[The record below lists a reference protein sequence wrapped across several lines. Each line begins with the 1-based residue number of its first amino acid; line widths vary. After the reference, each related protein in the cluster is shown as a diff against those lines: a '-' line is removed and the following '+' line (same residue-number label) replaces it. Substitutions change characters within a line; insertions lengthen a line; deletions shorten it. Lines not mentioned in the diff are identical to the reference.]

1 MTKAA
6 LLILGLATLLALPAA
21 LAQDSS
27 ATAVNEAVL
36 RQANQIVLRNKL
48 ADAKAAAQ
56 RGDIPT
62 AARLYQESVTLAHAV
77 GSGVDTEAA
86 RAMAGLVG
94 TRLALARDAQSRG
107 DLREAATQVNQV
119 LKADPKNSEAISF
132 KQGNERL
139 AASYKGQI
147 PDADTV
153 AKLPQIYS
161 QKTEARTLVQDG
173 KVLYEAGQLN
183 EAEVKLKQA
192 IKLDGDNAAAFYYL
206 SLIRDSKF
214 ARASAEHT
222 VDTQARM
229 AEVEKHWVLPSSASA
244 LPVPNPYAA
253 TDRTGSGRQSIIAKM
268 NKIRFQNL
276 AFEGVPLNEAL
287 RILAK
292 KTLDSDPEHKGINF
306 ILNNTAGGSKVDPA
320 TGLSDDGGD
329 FAAFTVKLNLTDVSL
344 KDALDALL
352 MVAQNPAKDG
362 RIVKFSIMDYAIMF
376 QLKGAETPPMFMRT
390 FRVDPNTFYSG
401 LASVSSTTLNSGGGS
416 SGGNNSGGNNKNSN
430 NNNNNNGGGNNG
442 GGNNGGGV
450 IGMVNAFGGGARAG
464 GAGDAGGGGN
474 IANQNGLNYI
484 TSVTMAST
492 PSEAARTFFATLG
505 VNLKEP
511 AGKSVFFND
520 RLGLLFVKSTEADL
534 DIIERAIQVM
544 NQVAPQVH
552 IKSRFIEVNQDD
564 GRALGFDWS
573 LGKFNM
579 GGNNSVVG
587 NAGSSYLAN
596 PSTTTSG
603 GTTTTTSG
611 SSTINTPVT
620 VPFGSTGSGSST
632 TTINGTTTTTTTTQ
646 PTMNVGQLFS
656 SGLDSTTAGA
666 TAATIT
672 GILTQPQFAV
682 TLHAL
687 QTRSGVETL
696 AEPELTTIS
705 GRQAQMRAT
714 VMESIIT
721 GVNVSSTSS
730 TSANNNN
737 NGGVSTGTSL
747 ATITYDTTSIELGP
761 VLDVVP
767 YVLSDG
773 YTINLALIPQV
784 TTFLGYNQDAK
795 GLNTSVGASTSVNI
809 GYVQSPVILPSF
821 QVRQVVS
828 TVNVWDNQTVV
839 IGGLISSEVS
849 STKNKVPMLG
859 DIPLLGTLFQSQSKT
874 TNKKNLMIFV
884 TATIVDP
891 AGNRAH
897 SDDELPFAQS
907 AIPTQP
913 PGAGQ
918 FKEIAKEVRSLPAA
932 NP

>member
-36 RQANQIVLRNKL
+36 RQANQILLRNKL
-48 ADAKAAAQ
+48 ADAKVAAQ

-62 AARLYQESVTLAHAV
+62 AARLYQESVALARDI
-77 GSGVDTEAA
+77 GSGVDAEAA
-86 RAMAGLVG
+86 RAMAGMVG

-107 DLREAATQVNQV
+107 DFRDAATQVNQV

-139 AASYKGQI
+139 AASYKGQM

-183 EAEVKLKQA
+183 DAEVKLKQA

-214 ARASAEHT
+214 ARAGAEHT

-229 AEVEKHWVLPSSASA
+229 AEVEKRWVLPAAASA

-253 TDRTGSGRQSIIAKM
+253 TVSTGSGRQSIIAKM
-268 NKIRFQNL
+268 NKIRFPDFK
-276 AFEGVPLNEAL
+276 FEGPFNEAVRSL
-287 RILAK
+287 SD
-292 KTLDSDPEHKGINF
+292 KTRQFDPEHKGINF
-306 ILNNTAGGSKVDPA
+306 IMNNSAGSGKVDPA
-320 TGLSDDGGD
+320 TGLSAEGGD
-329 FAAFTVKLNLTDVSL
+329 LAAFTVRISLTDVSL

-352 MVAQNPAKDG
+352 MVAQNPGNDG
-362 RIVKFSIMDYAIMF
+362 RTIKFSIMDYAIML
-376 QLKGAETPPMFMRT
+376 QLKAAETPPMFMRT
-390 FRVDPNTFYSG
+390 FRLDPNTFYSG
-401 LASVSSTTLNSGGGS
+401 LASVSSTTLNSGGNS

-430 NNNNNNGGGNNG
+430 NNNSNSGGGNNG

-450 IGMVNAFGGGARAG
+450 IGMVNAFGGGTGSSAGGAAG
-464 GAGDAGGGGN
+464 GAGAGGN
-474 IANQNGLNYI
+474 IASQNGLNFI

-552 IKSRFIEVNQDD
+552 IKSRFIEVGQDD

-587 NAGSSYLAN
+587 NAGRSYLPN
-596 PSTTTSG
+596 QSSTSG

-611 SSTINTPVT
+611 S
-620 VPFGSTGSGSST
+620 
-632 TTINGTTTTTTTTQ
+632 TTTTSPGN
-646 PTMNVGQLFS
+646 PTLNVGSLFS
-656 SGLDSTTAGA
+656 SGLDPTTAGA

-687 QTRSGVETL
+687 QSRSGVETL

-714 VMESIIT
+714 IMESIIT

-730 TSANNNN
+730 TTAANAN
-737 NGGVSTGTSL
+737 NGGVSSGTSL

-821 QVRQVVS
+821 QVRQVVT

-839 IGGLISSEVS
+839 IGGLISSEVTS
-849 STKNKVPMLG
+849 AKSKVPMLG

-874 TNKKNLMIFV
+874 TTKKNLMIFV

-907 AIPTQP
+907 SIPTQP

-918 FKEIAKEVRSLPAA
+918 FKEISKEVRSLSAA